1 MESDDELYE
10 RIEWLEDDIETLHE
24 ILEETVTQEDLDAFR
39 GTLEN
44 LVTQKDLEK
53 AKGDLT
59 WRFVILIMSFLF
71 GIAAIVAAVFT
82 ALSYFSQL

>member
-10 RIEWLEDDIETLHE
+10 RIEWLEDDIETLQD
-24 ILEETVTQEDLDAFR
+24 ILEDTVTQEDLDALQ

-59 WRFVILIMSFLF
+59 WRFVILTMSFLF

-82 ALSYFSQL
+82 VLSYFSQL